1 MSRISLSGVTK
12 RYPGGVLAVS
22 GVDIDIE
29 SGEFVTLVGPSG
41 CGKTTTLRTIA
52 GFERPTEG
60 SVSIGGVDV
69 THAPPY
75 ERNTGMVFQDFALF
89 PHMTVTENVAYGMEV
104 SGEYTDE
111 EIDARV
117 AEMLELVELPGVGD
131 RTPDQ
136 LSGGQ
141 QQRIALARALAP
153 RPDALL
159 LDEPLASLDKKL
171 REGMQVE
178 LRRIQQEVGIT
189 TVFVTHNQEEA
200 LTMSDRLAVMNE
212 GRFEQVGPP
221 ETVYNEPETRFVAD
235 FLGTANLFDGTVS
248 SVEDGYATVDC
259 EDVSIR
265 VRNRNGVDPGATVSV
280 VTRPERFT
288 MRDSDAG
295 TRDAGAGTRD
305 AGADTKD
312 AGAKTTIDGGTSPG
326 GSAPTVEGETAE
338 PENIFEGEITFR
350 RHLGSSIEYR
360 IETDS
365 GRELVVVRPSG
376 REEKRTGK
384 RISLRVDADDCL
396 IVEA

>member
-1 MSRISLSGVTK
+1 MSEISLSGVTK
-12 RYPGGVLAVS
+12 EYPGGVLAVK

-52 GFERPTEG
+52 GFERPTNG
-60 SVSIGGVDV
+60 TVSIGDADV
-69 THAPPY
+69 TDAPPY

-89 PHMTVTENVAYGMEV
+89 PHMTVYENVAYGMEV

-117 AEMLELVELPGVGD
+117 DEMLNLVELPGVAD

-171 REGMQVE
+171 REQMQVE

-200 LTMSDRLAVMNE
+200 LTMSDRLAVMND
-212 GRFEQVGPP
+212 GRLEQVGPP
-221 ETVYNEPETRFVAD
+221 EEVYNDPDTRFVAD
-235 FLGTANLFDGTVS
+235 FLGTANLFDG
-248 SVEDGYATVDC
+248 SVASVDDGYATVDC
-259 EDVSIR
+259 KGTTIR
-265 VRNRNGVDPGATVSV
+265 TRGRNGIEPGEPVSV
-280 VTRPERFT
+280 VVRPERFEIDDT
-288 MRDSDAG
+288 
-295 TRDAGAGTRD
+295 T
-305 AGADTKD
+305 AD
-312 AGAKTTIDGGTSPG
+312 
-326 GSAPTVEGETAE
+326 GSGETAE
-338 PENIFEGEITFR
+338 NAFEGTITFK
-350 RHLGSSIEYR
+350 RHLGSSIEYQ
-360 IETDS
+360 IETQDGRKLIAVRRS
-365 GRELVVVRPSG
+365 GTDERSTGDRVTI
-376 REEKRTGK
+376 RTE
-384 RISLRVDADDCL
+384 ADDCR